1 MTEIIGWA
9 SSLILLLTIIMQV
22 KKQWQTGSNEGV
34 SKWLFTGQLAS
45 SVGFTVYSVL
55 TWNLVFIFTN
65 SILLLS
71 NIVGVIIFLKNRR
84 ADSPEAAAEV
94 YER

>member
-1 MTEIIGWA
+1 VTESVGWA
-9 SSLILLLTIIMQV
+9 SSVILLLTIIMQV
-22 KKQWQTGSNEGV
+22 KKQWQSGSNEGV
-34 SKWLFTGQLAS
+34 SRWLFTGQLAS

-71 NIVGVIIFLKNRR
+71 NIVGVFIFLRNRR
-84 ADSPEAAAEV
+84 AESSDTVADSV
-94 YER
+94 